1 MDLNMFSEKGEIP
14 TKNYYLYTMEINFAT
29 KEESKRLQ
37 EAEFLAL
44 SGAERVFAF
53 FRMCYEMR
61 DFPSK
66 GPSEKRNNFIIEFKN
81 R

>member
-1 MDLNMFSEKGEIP
+1 
-14 TKNYYLYTMEINFAT
+14 MEIKFNT
-29 KEESKRLQ
+29 KEESNRLQ
-37 EAEFLAL
+37 EAEFLVL

-53 FRMCYEMR
+53 FRLCYEMR

-66 GPSEKRNNFIIEFKN
+66 ESSDKKGNFVIEFKD